1 MAFELFDSSSEVWVR
16 EGNLPHWYQP
26 GVTYSV
32 TFRAEDS
39 VPQGLLESW
48 YSQRDAW
55 LLREG
60 IDSGSSTWK
69 ELLRTRPELERAFHA
84 TFTRQFMEYL
94 DRGFGACVL
103 RRPDFARIVA
113 DSLAHFDSERYHLDC
128 YVVMPNHVHLLVC
141 LLGQTEI
148 ESLCRSWKKFSATQ
162 INRVLGNRGRFWQEE
177 SFDHLVRSPQQFDAL
192 RIYVAENPIKAKLRA
207 GEFLHYARTSS

>member
-48 YSQRDAW
+48 YSQRDA
-55 LLREG
+55 
-60 IDSGSSTWK
+60 S
-69 ELLRTRPELERAFHA
+69 
-84 TFTRQFMEYL
+84 FTRQFMEYL